1 MDALQTGNRNLL
13 KSAIHI
19 AYFMRGGVQY
29 EDVLE
34 RSYLERS
41 EMIDYINER
50 LKSEAE
56 KTKESKGKLQA
67 NY

>member
-1 MDALQTGNRNLL
+1 MNALKTGNRNLI

-34 RSYLERS
+34 RSYFERN

-56 KTKESKGKLQA
+56 KCKESKGKLQA